1 MSSILGWG
9 SGFTFPYGC
18 IATVQKDYERN
29 TAGIAMAEKHTIT
42 VKGAIAA
49 TGGNS
54 SSLNDLITAA
64 GSASNISANTT
75 QIATLTLDI
84 EGSRTFEYDNA
95 RLTSFS
101 SSDPPEDTAGIQYI
115 EVSFT
120 FEAYQAA
127 GDYLLA
133 SSSESLEVKKE
144 EDRLSVVNNDIA
156 SNTLNFGYTVT
167 HTLSA
172 QGINGSTDAYTEAQG
187 WVTSRL
193 KASSKSLS
201 LTKDGNSSA
210 LKSAV
215 NIDDLMGSLPDIE
228 CNAVRSVNADP
239 ASGSYSATSTFFRT
253 GSNSTC
259 DITVNI
265 ERTENG
271 DVTCTANGSIQG
283 LSTDGILSNTSSKF
297 LNASSAFSAICGN
310 FGAGSKVY
318 GVISTLFGKIQPE
331 GVVLD
336 DFAIG
341 LTVGENKTNGSM
353 NFNVTYRAYPAAVK
367 ALMNTIG
374 NCLSATITIT
384 HDNESGNSLDTQV
397 FASIPIIGR
406 TSGPIL
412 QDMKT
417 TRERKKSVNVEAV
430 VKPISRSPGN
440 DGPRKACL
448 TEAIKYVPAG
458 TVFRSNVNSNWDFAA
473 GRASASIEWTYQ

>member
-1 MSSILGWG
+1 MSSILNWG
-9 SGFTFPYGC
+9 GGFTFPYGC

-49 TGGNS
+49 SGGGP
-54 SSLNDLITAA
+54 SSLNALITAA
-64 GSASNISANTT
+64 GSASDISAGTT
-75 QIATLTLDI
+75 QIATMSLNI
-84 EGSRTFEYDNA
+84 EGQQTFEYDNA

-120 FEAYQAA
+120 FEAYTAV

-156 SNTLNFGYTVT
+156 SDQLNFGYTVT
-167 HTLSA
+167 HTVSA
-172 QGINGSTDAYTEAQG
+172 QGINGDTDAYTQAKG
-187 WVTSRL
+187 WVESRL
-193 KASSKSLS
+193 KSTSKSLS
-201 LTKDGNSSA
+201 LTKDGMSSN
-210 LKSAV
+210 LQSAV
-215 NIDDLMGSLPDIE
+215 NIDDLMGALPDIE
-228 CNAVRSVNADP
+228 CNAIRSVNADP
-239 ASGSYSATSTFFRT
+239 ASGSHSVTTTFFRT

-259 DITVNI
+259 DITVNV

-271 DVTCTANGSIQG
+271 DVTCTASGSIQG
-283 LSTDGILSNTSSKF
+283 LSTDSVTSSTSSKF
-297 LNASSAFSAICGN
+297 QNASSAFTAICGN
-310 FGAGSKVY
+310 FGSGSKIY
-318 GVISTLFGKIQPE
+318 SVISTLFGKINPE

-341 LTVGENKTNGSM
+341 LSVGENKTNGSM
-353 NFNVTYRAYPAAVK
+353 NFNVTYRAYPPAVK

-374 NCLSATITIT
+374 DCLSASITFT
-384 HDNESGNSLDTQV
+384 HDNEAGNSLDTQV

-406 TSGPIL
+406 MAGPVL
-412 QDMKT
+412 QDMGT
-417 TRERKKSVNVEAV
+417 TRERKKGVNVEAI
-430 VKPISRSPGN
+430 VKPIARSPGN
-440 DGPRKACL
+440 DAPRKACL
-448 TEAIKYVPAG
+448 TEAAKYAPAG
-458 TVFRSNVNSNWDFAA
+458 TIFRSNVNSNWDFAA